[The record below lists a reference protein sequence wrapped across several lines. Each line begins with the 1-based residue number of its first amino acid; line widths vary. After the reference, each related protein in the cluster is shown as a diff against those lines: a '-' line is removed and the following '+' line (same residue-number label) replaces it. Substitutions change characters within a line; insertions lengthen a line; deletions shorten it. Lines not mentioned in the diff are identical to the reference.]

1 MPACDTL
8 VLLDGRIV
16 LKGLVQEDPVMHG
29 IPALFDQPAS
39 LVTIYSR
46 RKRRNAVIAMI
57 KAPMMNNIPTI
68 LKRERD
74 PSWVKTIPID
84 TANRATTIA

>member
-1 MPACDTL
+1 
-8 VLLDGRIV
+8 
-16 LKGLVQEDPVMHG
+16 
-29 IPALFDQPAS
+29 
-39 LVTIYSR
+39 
-46 RKRRNAVIAMI
+46 MI

>member
-16 LKGLVQEDPVMHG
+16 LKGLGRKTGHARD
-29 IPALFDQPAS
+29 IALFDQPAS

-57 KAPMMNNIPTI
+57 KAPMINNIPTI

-74 PSWVKTIPID
+74 PS
-84 TANRATTIA
+84 